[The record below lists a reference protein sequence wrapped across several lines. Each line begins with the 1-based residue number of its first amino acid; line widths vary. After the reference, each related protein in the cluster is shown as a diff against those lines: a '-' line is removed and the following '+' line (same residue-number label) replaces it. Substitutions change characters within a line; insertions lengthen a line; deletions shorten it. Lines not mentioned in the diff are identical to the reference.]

1 MLTHDA
7 SPKTSKARKTA
18 GRVAARK
25 RRACQWE
32 WPGGRAIDRPN
43 LLSLDSYSGALRGP
57 RANPERPLTE
67 LATQSVTNVMKQ
79 GSIPRL
85 RS

>member
-7 SPKTSKARKTA
+7 SPKTSTARKTA

-32 WPGGRAIDRPN
+32 WPGGRAIEKRKA
-43 LLSLDSYSGALRGP
+43 GA
-57 RANPERPLTE
+57 E
-67 LATQSVTNVMKQ
+67 LANYAHC
-79 GSIPRL
+79 
-85 RS
+85 

>member
-32 WPGGRAIDRPN
+32 WPGGRAIE
-43 LLSLDSYSGALRGP
+43 
-57 RANPERPLTE
+57 ANAGFGYLGVGDGRC
-67 LATQSVTNVMKQ
+67 S
-79 GSIPRL
+79 
-85 RS
+85 

>member
-32 WPGGRAIDRPN
+32 WPGGRAIE
-43 LLSLDSYSGALRGP
+43 
-57 RANPERPLTE
+57 ANAGFGWGGGR
-67 LATQSVTNVMKQ
+67 
-79 GSIPRL
+79 
-85 RS
+85 

>member
-1 MLTHDA
+1 VLTHDA

-32 WPGGRAIDRPN
+32 WPGGRAIEANAGFGWGGGGGEPRERHYLISLGNGVCCRQHKPHRDR
-43 LLSLDSYSGALRGP
+43 R
-57 RANPERPLTE
+57 
-67 LATQSVTNVMKQ
+67 
-79 GSIPRL
+79 
-85 RS
+85 